1 MLLTLMFLKYTV
13 RPFKGQHRKT
23 PANDRS
29 NVKPIEAKTH
39 PTNSDPV
46 KVSAAS
52 IEALLKNA
60 IGSFLPTPLAVLL
73 AMGIWHPSGPRR
85 PREDETSREKR
96 KKESFDWGTDSRAS
110 HVLKDRFE
118 FGFYRVPQDRN
129 QDV

>member
-13 RPFKGQHRKT
+13 RPFKGQHSKT
-23 PANDRS
+23 PAKDRS
-29 NVKPIEAKTH
+29 NVKPIEAQTH

-73 AMGIWHPSGPRR
+73 AIGI
-85 PREDETSREKR
+85 
-96 KKESFDWGTDSRAS
+96 
-110 HVLKDRFE
+110 
-118 FGFYRVPQDRN
+118 
-129 QDV
+129 